1 VKLPALLLAPLLL
14 AGWCQLAPAAAL
26 EYPVRPVRLVVVYP
40 PGGGIDILARIM
52 SQQLS
57 TAWGQPVVVDN
68 RPGAGTTIGAAIVA
82 KAAADG
88 HTLLMKKWAAAVKSA
103 GATID

>member
-1 VKLPALLLAPLLL
+1 
-14 AGWCQLAPAAAL
+14 
-26 EYPVRPVRLVVVYP
+26 
-40 PGGGIDILARIM
+40 
-52 SQQLS
+52 
-57 TAWGQPVVVDN
+57 VVDN